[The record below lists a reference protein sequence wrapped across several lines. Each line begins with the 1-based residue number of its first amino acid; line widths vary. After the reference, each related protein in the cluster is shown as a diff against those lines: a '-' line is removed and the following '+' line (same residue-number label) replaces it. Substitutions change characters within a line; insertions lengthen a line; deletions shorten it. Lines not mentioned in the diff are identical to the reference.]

1 MMPRM
6 DGLTLLQTLK
16 SDQAF
21 TGVPIIVL
29 SARAG
34 EESQVEG
41 LEAGADDYLIKP
53 FSTAELK
60 ATVASH
66 TGSGHRIV
74 ARERALRAEAEEAQE
89 ALEAVLSRISDMV
102 LTADQQFRVTYAN
115 ETYLKGMDFQ
125 TEGLIGRVLW
135 EVFPQGEGAEV
146 EKSLHRAM
154 SEQVP
159 VHCQYFY
166 PASKRYFDFHIY
178 PSSSGITLFA
188 TDNTERKQAE
198 DALLEADR
206 QKDEF
211 LGILAHELRNPLA
224 PIQNAISIMRRL
236 GTSDP
241 NLRWAQDV
249 VDHQVTHMKRLLDDL
264 LDVARITRGR
274 TTLHRER
281 LEVASIINQ
290 AVEVASP
297 VIDERGHELI
307 ITTPHHPLYTDG
319 DLTRLA
325 QVLSNLLNNAAKYT
339 PEGGHISLTVQSTN

>member
-102 LTADQQFRVTYAN
+102 LTA
-115 ETYLKGMDFQ
+115 
-125 TEGLIGRVLW
+125 
-135 EVFPQGEGAEV
+135 
-146 EKSLHRAM
+146 
-154 SEQVP
+154 
-159 VHCQYFY
+159 
-166 PASKRYFDFHIY
+166 
-178 PSSSGITLFA
+178 
-188 TDNTERKQAE
+188 
-198 DALLEADR
+198 
-206 QKDEF
+206 
-211 LGILAHELRNPLA
+211 
-224 PIQNAISIMRRL
+224 
-236 GTSDP
+236 GTSSFVLP
-241 NLRWAQDV
+241 MPMRLILREW
-249 VDHQVTHMKRLLDDL
+249 
-264 LDVARITRGR
+264 
-274 TTLHRER
+274 
-281 LEVASIINQ
+281 
-290 AVEVASP
+290 
-297 VIDERGHELI
+297 
-307 ITTPHHPLYTDG
+307 
-319 DLTRLA
+319 
-325 QVLSNLLNNAAKYT
+325 
-339 PEGGHISLTVQSTN
+339 ISRPRD